1 MKKNFYLLLL
11 LVFNSLLVNAASAV
25 KGAIKGAIAVIYDRH
40 NNSAVFT
47 AGEMKKDLQ
56 SAGYKIDEA
65 AKTHIIL
72 TLRDSKEAGL
82 FSLPESESQG
92 YSVRKKGDDL
102 YIIGF
107 DNKGIINGGLTI
119 AENIK
124 LNSLASITDIDKK
137 PFLQN
142 RGIKFNIPLD
152 ARTPSYT
159 DNGDAGQHNIANM
172 WDMGFW
178 HEFLDEMARDRYNII
193 SIWSLQPFP
202 SLVKV
207 AEYPNASL
215 ADVKKTTVR
224 LHPTS
229 DGEDMFTP
237 ASNAHLV
244 VLKKMTIDQKIK
256 FWQDV
261 MQYGHDRGIDFYL
274 FTWNVFINGLENSG
288 YGFTDKMSDEKTKD
302 YIRKATAMMIKT
314 YPLLK
319 GIGLTSGE
327 NMHNKT
333 EDEKEKYLYETY
345 GLGIND
351 ALANEP
357 NRTFKL
363 IHRTH
368 QTDVSI
374 IKNNFTGLNPRCPL
388 EFSFKYSVAHMYS
401 STAPK
406 YIYEQKFLEG
416 IGDSRYFFTVRE
428 DSWYNLR
435 GGSDP
440 AFTRDYIKNM
450 PKYKDHLE
458 GFYMGPDGYTWG
470 REYISKTPSSP
481 HQLIIKKRWYSF
493 QLMGKLA
500 YDPTLPDSFFAKEIK
515 AHFPEANAQKLQAAW
530 TKASQIMPVINRFH
544 NQRSQNDY
552 EWYPEACT
560 SFYGFMTIDKFI
572 NRGPQN
578 GEGMIGIP
586 AYGNALLAGQ
596 SVTGTTPPQ
605 VAGNLQNLGNEA
617 LTLVKGMTNTK
628 DKELNQTIN
637 DIRAMAYLGQYYSK
651 KILAATNKYL
661 SDKATDQTEKI
672 KYKNS
677 ALDNLQAASLKWK
690 QYAGQVSVSYIP
702 QFLARLHMLIDLKAM
717 QTDVD
722 KEITQLKNAPL
733 ETAPPV
739 PKPLQQLEVVFFK
752 GSNYYFW
759 HLPNLGIPTNWATN
773 KYIVLD
779 VYATTPQKFDLL
791 VHTERDSLS
800 KKGIQ
805 TTPNKWIKIAV
816 PLSFY
821 KAQLAAKYPAGNGS
835 EYLNSVK
842 GLGLFIENPIGYP
855 LIETRAISL
864 VNEVPADAIVI
875 NN

>member
-1 MKKNFYLLLL
+1 MKKRFCLLLML
-11 LVFNSLLVNAASAV
+11 TVITLSTYAV
-25 KGAIKGAIAVIYDRH
+25 AIKGTIAIIYDH
-40 NNSAVFT
+40 QNNGAVFT
-47 AGEMKKDLQ
+47 AAEMAKYLQ
-56 SAGYKIDEA
+56 SAGYTISSS
-65 AKTHIIL
+65 AKTYLIL
-72 TLRDSKEAGL
+72 TLRGTKETSG
-82 FSLPESESQG
+82 FTLPESESQG
-92 YSVRKKGDDL
+92 YSVRKKGNDW

-107 DNKGIINGGLTI
+107 DNSGLISGGLDV

-124 LNSLASITDIDKK
+124 LNGLASITDTDKK

-207 AEYPNASL
+207 PEYPNASL
-215 ADVKKTTVR
+215 SDIKKTTVR

-244 VLKKMTIDQKIK
+244 TLKKMTIAQKIK

-261 MQYGHDRGIDFYL
+261 MQYAHDRGIDFYL

-302 YIRKATAMMIKT
+302 YIRKATATLIKT

-327 NMHNKT
+327 NMHKQT
-333 EDEKEKYLYETY
+333 EDAKEKYLYETY
-345 GLGIND
+345 GQGIND

-357 NRTFKL
+357 TRTFKL

-368 QTDVSI
+368 QTDVNI
-374 IKNNFTGLNPRCPL
+374 IKNNFTGLNSRCPL

-401 STAPK
+401 ATAPK
-406 YIYEQKFLEG
+406 YIYEQKFLDG

-428 DSWYNLR
+428 DSWYNMR

-450 PKYKDHLE
+450 PKYRDHLE

-470 REYISKTPSSP
+470 REYISKTPATP
-481 HQLIIKKRWYSF
+481 RQLIIKKRWYSF

-500 YDPTLPDSFFAKEIK
+500 YDPTLPDSYFAKEIK
-515 AHFPEANAQKLQAAW
+515 AHFPEANVQRLQTAW
-530 TKASQIMPVINRFH
+530 AKASQIMPVINRFH
-544 NQRSQNDY
+544 NQKSQNDY

-586 AYGNALLAGQ
+586 AYGNALLNGQ
-596 SVTGTTPPQ
+596 SITDTTPPQ
-605 VAGNLQNLGNEA
+605 VAENLQNLSDEA
-617 LTLVKGMTNTK
+617 LALVKGMTNTK
-628 DKELNQTIN
+628 DNELNQTIN
-637 DIRAMAYLGQYYSK
+637 DIKAMAYLGQYFSK
-651 KILAATNKYL
+651 KILVATNKYL
-661 SDKATDQTEKI
+661 SDKATDEATKI
-672 KYKNS
+672 KYKAI
-677 ALDNLQAASLKWK
+677 ALDNLQAASLKWAA
-690 QYAGQVSVSYIP
+690 YANQVSATYIP
-702 QFLARLHMLIDLKAM
+702 QFLARLHMLIDFKAL

-722 KEITQLKNAPL
+722 KEISQLKNAPL
-733 ETAPPV
+733 EAAPPV

-752 GSNYYFW
+752 NSNYYFW
-759 HLPNLGIPTNWATN
+759 HLANLGITVDWSQN
-773 KYIVLD
+773 KYVVLD
-779 VYATTPQKFDLL
+779 VYATTAQKFNFL
-791 VHTERDSLS
+791 VNTERDSLS
-800 KKGIQ
+800 IKGIQ
-805 TTPNKWIKIAV
+805 PIPDKWTKIAI
-816 PLSFY
+816 PLSRY
-821 KAQLAAKYPAGNGS
+821 KAQLATKYPAGNTAAF
-835 EYLNSVK
+835 LKDVK
-842 GLGLFIENPIGYP
+842 GLGLQMANPVGYA
-855 LIETRAISL
+855 LVETRAISL
-864 VNEVPADAIVI
+864 VNEVPEGAVIVQ
-875 NN
+875 